1 MENQRLILF
10 IALALVGVLLWQ
22 AWETRHAPVPAPAAT
37 GAVPAPS
44 VPPGEV
50 PDMPPALSGPG
61 AAPQAQAAA
70 AAEGGQRIR
79 VITDVLEV
87 ELDSVGGDVR
97 HARLLAY
104 PVSLKNPQEK
114 VLLMSDQPARLFVA
128 QSGLISRS
136 AGLPDHH
143 ARYRAESTEYRLAE
157 GQNEL
162 KVALHWESEAG
173 LRVTK
178 TLTFHRDSYAI
189 DVDYHVTNGTAEAVS
204 LAMYRQLQRGGYVDP
219 GENSLVY
226 TFTGGVV
233 SNSLNKYD
241 KIEFDDM
248 ASWRSEQDFAQ
259 GGWVAML
266 QHYFTAAWLAEGT
279 ESNRFYT
286 KALPTGTYVLGMS
299 TPEQQIAPQAA
310 ATLHTRMFVGPKDQ
324 ARMETVEPTL
334 KLTVDYGIFSILA
347 DPLFWLLTKI
357 NDFLG
362 NWGWSIIVLTVLIK
376 IVFYKLTE
384 TQYRSM
390 AQLRKLQ
397 PKMEALKER
406 YGDDRQKMGQAM
418 MELYRT
424 EKVNPLAGCVPIL
437 IQIPVF
443 IALYWVL
450 VESVEMRQ
458 APFILWIND
467 LTAKDPFFVLPV
479 LMGISMYIMQ
489 KLSPMPTDPVQ
500 AKVMMSL
507 PFVFTI
513 FFAFFPSGLVLYW
526 FANNLLS
533 ILQQWYI
540 TRKLEKAAA

>member
-22 AWETRHAPVPAPAAT
+22 AWETRHAPTTPPVAGLESPAPVAAK
-37 GAVPAPS
+37 
-44 VPPGEV
+44 GEV
-50 PDMPPALSGPG
+50 PDMPPALATPG
-61 AAPQAQAAA
+61 TVAEAQLSAA
-70 AAEGGQRIR
+70 GQRIR
-79 VITDVLEV
+79 VVTDLLEV

-97 HARLLAY
+97 QARLLAY
-104 PVSLKNPQEK
+104 PVSLKNKDEK
-114 VLLMSDQPARLFVA
+114 VLLMSDQPARLFIA
-128 QSGLISRS
+128 QSGLISRN
-136 AGLPDHH
+136 ATMPDHH
-143 ARYRAESTEYRLAE
+143 ATYRAEAAEYRLAE

-162 KVALHWESEAG
+162 KVALRWENDSG
-173 LRVTK
+173 LRVIK
-178 TLTFHRDSYAI
+178 TLTFHRDSYLI
-189 DVDYHVTNGTAEAVS
+189 DVDYQIENGTAEAVA

-219 GENSLVY
+219 GENSMVY

-279 ESNRFYT
+279 ESNRFYA
-286 KALPTGTYVLGMS
+286 KALPSGTYALGMT
-299 TPEQQIAPQAA
+299 TPEQQVAPQAA
-310 ATLHTRMFVGPKDQ
+310 ATLHSRLYVGPKDQ
-324 ARMETVEPTL
+324 ARMEAAEPTL
-334 KLTVDYGIFSILA
+334 KLTVDYGVFSILA

-362 NWGWSIIVLTVLIK
+362 NWGWSIIMLTLLIK

-384 TQYRSM
+384 TQYKSM
-390 AQLRKLQ
+390 ANLRRLQ

-418 MELYRT
+418 MDLYRT
-424 EKVNPLAGCVPIL
+424 EKVNPLAGCIPIL

-458 APFILWIND
+458 APFVLWLND
-467 LTAKDPFFVLPV
+467 LTAKDPYFVLPV

-489 KLSPMPTDPVQ
+489 KLSPTPTDPVQ

-507 PFVFTI
+507 PFIFTI

-540 TRKLEKAAA
+540 TRKIEKAAA